1 MKTLISEG
9 LLRKLPTSDTDVYD
23 TRTRGLV
30 LRCRASGRHTYRL
43 QVRRGRW
50 LTIGAI
56 DDYSP
61 RQARAEAE
69 RLRGDIARGK
79 DPEAER
85 RLLRAA
91 TFKQYLANDY
101 GPWVIAHRR
110 TGDETLRRLRQ
121 AFAEF
126 LPLSMADITQARVER
141 WRTAR
146 LASQTAAATVN
157 RDLAALRA
165 ALSHAVEIDL
175 LPTHPLARLKA
186 ARVDSRGIVRYLSRD
201 EEVRLREA
209 LAARDTR
216 RRQARDA
223 ANLWRRERSY
233 SQLPGYATYTDHLTP
248 LTLLALNTGCRRGEL
263 FALTWADVE
272 GAVMTI
278 HGTST
283 KSGQTR
289 HIPMNREAR
298 DVLRAWRPVDAKP
311 SAYIFPNGEKAGL
324 TTIKTAWASL
334 LKRAGIESFRFHD
347 LRHTFASNLVMAGVD
362 LNTVRELLG
371 HADLKM
377 TLRYAHL
384 APEIKAAAVEKLVPA
399 EDRSRSPQ

>member
-1 MKTLISEG
+1 MLISEG

-50 LTIGAI
+50 LTIGPI
-56 DDYSP
+56 DDFSP

-126 LPLSMADITQARVER
+126 LPLSMGDISQARVER

-146 LASQTAAATVN
+146 LAAQTAPATVN

-175 LPTHPLARLKA
+175 LPAHPLARLKA
-186 ARVDSRGIVRYLSRD
+186 ARLDNGRVVRYLSGD

-209 LAARDTR
+209 LSARDTR
-216 RRQARDA
+216 RRQAREA

-233 SQLPGYATYTDHLTP
+233 DELPPYRGYTDHLTP

-263 FALTWADVE
+263 FGLTWADVE
-272 GAVMTI
+272 GGAVTI
-278 HGTST
+278 HGTSS

-298 DVLRAWRPVDAKP
+298 QIIRTWRPVDAKP
-311 SAYIFPNGEKAGL
+311 GAHVFANGGKEGL
-324 TTIKTAWASL
+324 TTIKTAWAPL
-334 LKRAGIESFRFHD
+334 LKRASIEAFRFHD

-384 APEIKAAAVEKLVPA
+384 APAIKAAAVEKLGRA
-399 EDRSRSPQ
+399 EDQSSSPQ

>member
-1 MKTLISEG
+1 MLISEG
-9 LLRKLPTSDTDVYD
+9 LLRKLPAADKDIYD

-50 LTIGAI
+50 LTIGAV
-56 DDYSP
+56 DDFSP
-61 RQARAEAE
+61 VQARTEAD
-69 RLRGDIARGK
+69 RLRGDLARGK
-79 DPEAER
+79 DPQAER

-91 TFKQYLANDY
+91 TFKQYLTNEY
-101 GPWVIAHRR
+101 EPWVLANRR

-146 LASQTAAATVN
+146 LAGQTAAATVN

-165 ALSHAVEIDL
+165 ALSHAVATDL
-175 LPTHPLARLKA
+175 LPAHPLARLKP
-186 ARVDSRGIVRYLSRD
+186 ARVDSRGVVRYLSAD
-201 EEVRLREA
+201 EEKRLRLA
-209 LAARDTR
+209 LEARDTQR
-216 RRQARDA
+216 RRGRDA

-233 SQLPGYATYTDHLTP
+233 DELPTYRTYTDHLTP

-272 GAVMTI
+272 GAVLTVR
-278 HGTST
+278 GASA

-289 HIPMNREAR
+289 HVPLNREAR
-298 DVLRAWRPVDAKP
+298 EVINSWRPENVKP
-311 SAYIFPNGEKAGL
+311 GGHVFANGEKAGL
-324 TTIKTAWASL
+324 TTIKTAWAPL
-334 LKRAGIESFRFHD
+334 LKRAAIETFRFHD
-347 LRHTFASNLVMAGVD
+347 LRHTFASKLVMAGVD

-384 APEIKAAAVEKLVPA
+384 APAVKAAAVEKLIPA
-399 EDRSRSPQ
+399 